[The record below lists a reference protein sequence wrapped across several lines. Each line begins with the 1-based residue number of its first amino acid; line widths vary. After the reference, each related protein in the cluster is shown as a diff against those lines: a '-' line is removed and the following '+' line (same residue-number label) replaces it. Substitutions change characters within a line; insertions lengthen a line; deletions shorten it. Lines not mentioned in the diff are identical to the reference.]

1 MIDPSTPPRGSHPSI
16 RERVAVALERL
27 PTKLLYVEDDDDLRD
42 MVAGAFV
49 DAGFDV
55 TPSPSAEEALEHLG
69 MAHFDILVTDYN
81 LTGETGAW
89 LLEKAAANGY
99 LDATA
104 SFVLTSERRPAG
116 VEGYKVLRK
125 PIDFAVLLT
134 TIGEA
139 VGQIAPGSIL
149 SVGAPRAAELELV
162 LYVTSTSQESHRAIR
177 NLHRALKPFDKNRFR
192 LTIVDVA
199 NGDEDSYESL
209 EEDRVIVTPTL
220 VRRIPGPKTWIVG
233 TLSPIDAVEEM
244 LVSVLGDPEV
254 SVNSVASEVSRAG

>member
-1 MIDPSTPPRGSHPSI
+1 MIDQSPPQRESHPSL
-16 RERVAVALERL
+16 RGRVAVALDRL
-27 PTKLLYVEDDDDLRD
+27 PTRLLYVEDDDDLRD

-69 MAHFDILVTDYN
+69 AAHFDILVTDYN

-99 LDATA
+99 LDTTA

-125 PIDFAVLLT
+125 PIDFGVLLS

-162 LYVTSTSQESHRAIR
+162 LYITSASQESHRAIR

-199 NGDEDSYESL
+199 TGDDDSYDSL

-220 VRRIPGPKTWIVG
+220 VRRTPGPKTWIVG
-233 TLSPIDAVEEM
+233 TLSPIDAVEQM
-244 LVSVLGDPEV
+244 LVSVLGEPDMSANLAP
-254 SVNSVASEVSRAG
+254 SDVSRAG

>member
-1 MIDPSTPPRGSHPSI
+1 MIDPSAPPRGSHPSI

-49 DAGFDV
+49 AAGFDV

-125 PIDFAVLLT
+125 PIDFDQLVAAARQLVFYWARLNELP
-134 TIGEA
+134 A
-139 VGQIAPGSIL
+139 
-149 SVGAPRAAELELV
+149 GAR
-162 LYVTSTSQESHRAIR
+162 
-177 NLHRALKPFDKNRFR
+177 
-192 LTIVDVA
+192 
-199 NGDEDSYESL
+199 
-209 EEDRVIVTPTL
+209 
-220 VRRIPGPKTWIVG
+220 
-233 TLSPIDAVEEM
+233 
-244 LVSVLGDPEV
+244 
-254 SVNSVASEVSRAG
+254 